1 MKEQEMADDAKVLDV
16 TDSDFADEVE
26 GQEGLSMVDF
36 WATWCGPCRL
46 VAPIVEELA
55 EEYGDQGLRVAKLDV
70 DSNPKTASRFNVRSI
85 PSILFFKDG
94 KMVDKVV
101 GAVPRPSLEE
111 KVKQHLG

>member
-1 MKEQEMADDAKVLDV
+1 MADDTKVLDV

-26 GQEGLSMVDF
+26 GQEGLAMVDF